1 MNTLSYLP
9 YLSYSRILR
18 IISLQCQIEAEN
30 DPRDFTN
37 PIDEENPTIGSAP
50 GSYYTLN
57 SGGPNT
63 NIFQIYDSNPS
74 NAPETGGGA
83 LYGMLQALLNGSLP
97 TQPEQQERASNIS
110 SNANISSNVNADV
123 GQATTGGGDGTR
135 VGRYRQPVMFM
146 GSFGA
151 DGGVRFRTV
160 QGDTS
165 SQMPGSFQETQ
176 NSSIN
181 RTESPRAAE
190 GRDPSVRGAN
200 MIK

>member
-1 MNTLSYLP
+1 
-9 YLSYSRILR
+9 
-18 IISLQCQIEAEN
+18 
-30 DPRDFTN
+30 
-37 PIDEENPTIGSAP
+37 
-50 GSYYTLN
+50 
-57 SGGPNT
+57 
-63 NIFQIYDSNPS
+63 
-74 NAPETGGGA
+74 
-83 LYGMLQALLNGSLP
+83 MLQALLNGSLP
-97 TQPEQQERASNIS
+97 TQTEQQERTSNIS
-110 SNANISSNVNADV
+110 SNANNSSNVNADV

-135 VGRYRQPVMFM
+135 VGRYRQLVMFM